1 MRFWR
6 EWSLEP
12 DVRMCEMDWQ
22 RNRSALQGEVEMNK
36 KQTVSDGLDVHN
48 VDEWPKLAGA
58 DDLVQLLRVR
68 AIAEDWGAGLGL
80 CAAVED
86 V

>member
-1 MRFWR
+1 
-6 EWSLEP
+6 
-12 DVRMCEMDWQ
+12 
-22 RNRSALQGEVEMNK
+22 MNK

-48 VDEWPKLAGA
+48 VDDWPKLTGA

-80 CAAVED
+80 RAAVED